1 MSRRDFLMFYGVA
14 DSYGRINES
23 RRSEVT
29 TAAAT
34 QSGTSL
40 VWCSDCETGTVTGGT
55 AVINGI
61 YHSFTFVE
69 KGAWIP
75 NSATLS
81 LNQAQGGPDP
91 FREVFGLIAINGTNK
106 FAFSY
111 NVNDGTGKYVV
122 GLDGVAIGYD
132 YDPKTLAKTNPV
144 ILTQSLDLS
153 RFNNTSGK
161 RYPNYLVEAFKWG
174 DLNAAFGQYTQKVWD
189 AFKAGGGSVWELGP
203 SHTVIGST
211 TYDIT
216 TYRFMTTVPISGANF
231 TFFVDVMDYTPR

>member
-1 MSRRDFLMFYGVA
+1 MQVDPMASALPSVSPYNFGLNDPVYFNDPMGDYVQKRIPPMYVGRGLNDIFGAAGGSGFYGSLMSGYSVERDARVMSRRDFLMFYGVA

-132 YDPKTLAKTNPV
+132 YD
-144 ILTQSLDLS
+144 
-153 RFNNTSGK
+153 
-161 RYPNYLVEAFKWG
+161 
-174 DLNAAFGQYTQKVWD
+174 
-189 AFKAGGGSVWELGP
+189 
-203 SHTVIGST
+203 
-211 TYDIT
+211 
-216 TYRFMTTVPISGANF
+216 
-231 TFFVDVMDYTPR
+231 